1 MRRSWWVGTVCGGCA
16 VSDLNIVSTES
27 VKQRVPT
34 HSKLTDF
41 NFIRRKLMAIYRN
54 VMMNFWTDRKVADD
68 FTPEDRYF
76 YLYLF
81 TNPHTN
87 LCGCYEISIKQTIA
101 ETGYSRDSI
110 ENLLKRFEEVH
121 DVIRYSSKTG
131 EVLILNWHKYNWT
144 SSEKFRKPLL
154 DQIKSIKSPDFK
166 SYLLMVF
173 ESENDTI
180 SIPYGYGIDTT
191 DTVTDTVTVSDTVK
205 DKKKKTEKIAY
216 GEFNNVMLTDEE
228 YAKIIDRWPKD
239 YNEKIENLST
249 YISKTG
255 K

>member
-1 MRRSWWVGTVCGGCA
+1 
-16 VSDLNIVSTES
+16 
-27 VKQRVPT
+27 
-34 HSKLTDF
+34 
-41 NFIRRKLMAIYRN
+41 
-54 VMMNFWTDRKVADD
+54 MMNFWTDRKVADD

-154 DQIKSIKSPDFK
+154 DQIRAIKSPDFK

-173 ESENDTI
+173 ESENDT
-180 SIPYGYGIDTT
+180 
-191 DTVTDTVTVSDTVK
+191 VSDTVK
-205 DKKKKTEKIAY
+205 DKKKKNKKIAY

-249 YISKTG
+249 YIAKTG
-255 K
+255 KKYKSHYATLLSWDRMDAKRDKASKANDRLGWLLNMQEGAVE

>member
-1 MRRSWWVGTVCGGCA
+1 
-16 VSDLNIVSTES
+16 
-27 VKQRVPT
+27 
-34 HSKLTDF
+34 
-41 NFIRRKLMAIYRN
+41 MAIYRN

-121 DVIRYSSKTG
+121 DGIRYSSKTG

-154 DQIKSIKSPDFK
+154 DQIRAIKSPDFK

-180 SIPYGYGIDTT
+180 SIPYKYGIDTT

-205 DKKKKTEKIAY
+205 DKKKKNEKIAY

-228 YAKIIDRWPKD
+228 YAKIVDRWPKD

-249 YISKTG
+249 YIAKTG
-255 K
+255 KKYKSHYATLLSWDRMDTKRDKASKGNDRLGWLLNMQEGAAE

>member
-1 MRRSWWVGTVCGGCA
+1 
-16 VSDLNIVSTES
+16 
-27 VKQRVPT
+27 
-34 HSKLTDF
+34 
-41 NFIRRKLMAIYRN
+41 MAIYRN
-54 VMMNFWTDRKVADD
+54 VMMSFWTDRKVADD

-154 DQIKSIKSPDFK
+154 DQIKAIKSPDFK

-180 SIPYGYGIDTT
+180 SIPYKYGIDTT

-205 DKKKKTEKIAY
+205 DKKKKNEKIAY

-249 YISKTG
+249 YIAKTG
-255 K
+255 KKYKSHYATLLSWDRMDTKRDKASKANDRLGWLLNMQEGAVE

>member
-1 MRRSWWVGTVCGGCA
+1 
-16 VSDLNIVSTES
+16 
-27 VKQRVPT
+27 
-34 HSKLTDF
+34 
-41 NFIRRKLMAIYRN
+41 MAIYRN

-154 DQIKSIKSPDFK
+154 DQIRSIKSPDFK
-166 SYLLMVF
+166 RYLLMVF

-180 SIPYGYGIDTT
+180 SIPYSYGIDTT

-205 DKKKKTEKIAY
+205 DKKKKNEKIAY

-249 YISKTG
+249 YIAKTG
-255 K
+255 KK